1 MPAVHFR
8 VRWPDGDVETCYSP
22 STIIRDYFEVGHAYP
37 LAEFLEAS
45 RRGLHAASERVR
57 ERYGMG
63 CSRAMAQLAAIE
75 ATAKRQGGGDA
86 PVLIEGFQT

>member
-1 MPAVHFR
+1 MPEVQFR
-8 VRWPDGDVETCYSP
+8 VRWPDGEVETCYSP
-22 STIIRDYFEVGHAYP
+22 STIIKDYFQVGRPYA

-57 ERYGMG
+57 ERYGMS
-63 CSRAMAQLAAIE
+63 CSRAMAQLASIE
-75 ATAKRQGGGDA
+75 ATALRQGSQVA

>member
-8 VRWPDGDVETCYSP
+8 VRWPDGGVETCYSP
-22 STIIRDYFEVGHAYP
+22 STIIKDYFQIGRAYA
-37 LAEFLEAS
+37 LAEFLDLCRE
-45 RRGLHAASERVR
+45 GLHAASERVR
-57 ERYGMG
+57 VRYGSG

-75 ATAKRQGGGDA
+75 ATAKRQPHEGD